1 MPNVFLKHARPVAL
15 AAARRMLKR
24 LHAVRRDGISRAQRR
39 RHLAANSNPRYVAD
53 EYGGNYYA
61 HPAYRALLREPAL
74 SRTKIERAIAGLDRE
89 NLDAIKTLLF
99 QWMDAHAT
107 HGYLDWFAARE
118 LIVRGLLQP
127 NGVYFLDYTFLLA
140 EHIAP
145 GSSRADFEDAA
156 VLCAE
161 CFRLLA
167 TLATTTLGLPL
178 DEPRRREHDLT
189 WIMHD
194 WAWCLFNL
202 GQTSARAQLYARYK
216 RVFRRLFPDYP
227 AAWAEQIIQ
236 FNRAM
241 LQGRMMHETF
251 SVKALERSIAA
262 FDKVATH
269 PQTSPGYVMKAAGTR
284 DCLKRMLKRVK
295 SAANHGGERRADLH

>member
-1 MPNVFLKHARPVAL
+1 MPNVFLKHARPAAL

-24 LHAVRRDGISRAQRR
+24 LQAVRRDGISRAQRR

-74 SRTKIERAIAGLDRE
+74 SRTEIERAIAGLDIKNR
-89 NLDAIKTLLF
+89 DAIDELMF
-99 QWMDAHAT
+99 QWWGAKEAHQ
-107 HGYLDWFAARE
+107 YLDCFAARE
-118 LIVRGLLQP
+118 LIVRVLLHPQ
-127 NGVYFLDYTFLLA
+127 VSYCLDYTYCLA
-140 EHIAP
+140 QCVPP
-145 GSSRADFEDAA
+145 GSPRTEFADAA

-161 CFRLLA
+161 SYRLLSTFEPA
-167 TLATTTLGLPL
+167 ALGMPQ
-178 DEPRRREHDLT
+178 DEPRRLDNDNS
-189 WIMHD
+189 WNMHE

-202 GQTSARAQLYARYK
+202 GQTSARAQLYAKYK
-216 RVFRRLFPDYP
+216 RVFRRLFPNYP
-227 AAWAEQIIQ
+227 AAWADQIIQ

-241 LQGRMMHETF
+241 LQGRMVYETF
-251 SVKALERSIAA
+251 STKALERSIAA

-284 DCLKRMLKRVK
+284 DALQRMLTCVRRY
-295 SAANHGGERRADLH
+295 GE

>member
-1 MPNVFLKHARPVAL
+1 MAL
-15 AAARRMLKR
+15 AAARRMRKR
-24 LHAVRRDGISRAQRR
+24 LQAVRRDGISRAQRR

-74 SRTKIERAIAGLDRE
+74 SRTEIERAIAGLDWE

-107 HGYLDWFAARE
+107 RGYLDWFAARE

-145 GSSRADFEDAA
+145 GSSRADFKDAA

-167 TLATTTLGLPL
+167 TLATPTLGLPL

-202 GQTSARAQLYARYK
+202 GETRARAQLYARYT

-227 AAWAEQIIQ
+227 AAWAAQIIQ

-241 LQGRMMHETF
+241 LQGRMLHATF
-251 SVKALERSIAA
+251 SVKALVRSIAA
-262 FDKVATH
+262 FDKVAIH

-284 DCLKRMLKRVK
+284 DALQRMLKRV
-295 SAANHGGERRADLH
+295 HGTRSSKRIH